1 MASSTTKP
9 KFSEEIIELEKMA
22 AAAPD
27 DLFANIVLAG
37 ALQEEEFWEEAAD
50 YYRRAQALDTDGI
63 YGETISKA
71 LAEIGSNLPE
81 LEEVTPAPQ
90 ALSEEEKSRLIPR
103 RSSCSRKLFR
113 SAPMI

>member
-37 ALQEEEFWEEAAD
+37 ALQEGEFWEEAAD
-50 YYRRAQALDTDGI
+50 YYRRARPWIPMAFTGKPSL
-63 YGETISKA
+63 
-71 LAEIGSNLPE
+71 
-81 LEEVTPAPQ
+81 
-90 ALSEEEKSRLIPR
+90 RL
-103 RSSCSRKLFR
+103 
-113 SAPMI
+113 